1 MQTLDA
7 EAKLEDLYQGSMA
20 LDASVTARSAASD
33 GPWVLAATILGSSMA
48 LIDGTVISVALPVLQ
63 GTFRATVSQVQ
74 WIVESY
80 ALFLASLLLVGGSCA
95 DHFGRRLTYVIGIV
109 VFTGASICCGFST
122 NVHQLIWARAVQ
134 GIGGALIGPGS
145 LAIITSTFSEKERG
159 RAIGA
164 WSAFTACS
172 AAIGPLIGGWLVE
185 YASWRWLFF
194 INVPLAF
201 AVVALAWWKV
211 PESRAARTTGTPD
224 WLGAALGT
232 IGLGGL
238 VFGLIETS
246 NAGWRHPSVAGPLI
260 AGVAALAV
268 FLIVEARVE
277 SPMLPLT
284 LFRSRNFRGA
294 SMLTLFLYAAF
305 AGVIFFLPFNLI
317 QVQGYSPTAAGASI
331 LPFILIVLLLSR
343 WSGGLVTRYGPKPPL
358 VSGSLIAAS
367 GFTLFALPGV
377 GGTYW
382 TTFFP
387 AVVMLGTGMAMSMT
401 PLTTT
406 IMGAVEEGRLGVGS
420 GVNNVISRMASLLS
434 VAVLGIVFAY
444 VFASQLDHRMSALHV
459 EPGIVHSVSAQ
470 KAKLA
475 AIEMPPHIG
484 AGPASLIKRA
494 VAESYVSGFRSVM
507 IIAASLSIMSALST
521 LFMFETEG
529 QHARGSRRGPPKLR
543 VLRGRRRQTA
553 D

>member
-7 EAKLEDLYQGSMA
+7 ETKLEHLYNGGIA
-20 LDASVTARSAASD
+20 LEAPAVARTRTSD
-33 GPWVLAATILGSSMA
+33 GRWVLAATILGSSMA

-63 GTFRATVSQVQ
+63 GTFHATVSQVQ

-80 ALFLASLLLVGGSCA
+80 ALFLAALLLVGGSFA
-95 DHFGRRLTYVIGIV
+95 DHFGRRLTYMIGIL
-109 VFTGASICCGFST
+109 VFTGASVCCGIST

-145 LAIITSTFSEKERG
+145 LAIITSTFSERDRG
-159 RAIGA
+159 RAIGT
-164 WSAFTACS
+164 WSGFTACS

-201 AVVALAWWKV
+201 AVIALAWWKI
-211 PESRAARTTGTPD
+211 PESRGARTGGSPD
-224 WLGAALGT
+224 WWGAALGT

-246 NAGWRHPSVAGPLI
+246 NAGWSHPSVAGPLI
-260 AGVAALAV
+260 AGVAALGI
-268 FLIVEARVE
+268 FLIVEARVKT
-277 SPMLPLT
+277 PMLPLT

-305 AGVIFFLPFNLI
+305 TGVIFFLPFNLI

-331 LPFILIVLLLSR
+331 LPFILIILLLSR
-343 WSGGLVTRYGPKPPL
+343 WSGGLVCRYGPKLPL
-358 VSGSLIAAS
+358 VTGSLIAAA
-367 GFTLFALPGV
+367 GFMLFAVPGV

-406 IMGAVEEGRLGVGS
+406 VMSTVEEGRLGVGS

-444 VFASQLDHRMSALHV
+444 VFAAQLDHRLSALHIQP
-459 EPGIVHSVSAQ
+459 EIARSVSAQ

-475 AIEMPPHIG
+475 AIEMPPNIT
-484 AGPASLIKRA
+484 AGPASVVKRA

-521 LFMFETEG
+521 IFMLEPAA
-529 QHARGSRRGPPKLR
+529 QDHGSTRASSKLR
-543 VLRGRRRQTA
+543 ALRAKRE
-553 D
+553 